1 MFMWMVR
8 PEKCRS
14 AIAKRLNQS
23 QNSSLQKCTVSMLAG
38 LKREKKGTYTASAFG
53 KFSPVFTAQLMNQV
67 FFSCVCSGAMMYVKS
82 SEYE

>member
-1 MFMWMVR
+1 MWMVR

-14 AIAKRLNQS
+14 AVAKRLNQS
-23 QNSSLQKCTVSMLAG
+23 QNRSLQKCIVSMLAG
-38 LKREKKGTYTASAFG
+38 LETERKGTYTASAFG

-67 FFSCVCSGAMMYVKS
+67 FFSRVCSGAMMCMKS